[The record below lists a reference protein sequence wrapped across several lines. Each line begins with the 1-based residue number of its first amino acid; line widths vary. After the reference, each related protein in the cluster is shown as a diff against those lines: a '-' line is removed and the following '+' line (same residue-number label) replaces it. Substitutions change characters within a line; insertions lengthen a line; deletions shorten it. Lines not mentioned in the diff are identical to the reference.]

1 MGTAPS
7 LTSAE
12 RAAAL
17 RKATAVRMA
26 RRRFKDEVARG
37 AFAIS
42 RARSLLAKADDG
54 LAGIR
59 VRDLLQCLPGM
70 GPKRAAA
77 TMEAVGISPTRR
89 IRGLGQHQ
97 VDALIARVSA

>member
-1 MGTAPS
+1 MGTAPL
-7 LTSAE
+7 LTSDE

-26 RRRFKDEVARG
+26 RREFKAAVARG
-37 AFAIS
+37 GFTLAGAI
-42 RARSLLAKADDG
+42 AAAKADEG

-59 VRDLLQCLPGM
+59 VHDLLQCFPGV

-77 TMEAVGISPTRR
+77 TMEAVGIAPSRR
-89 IRGLGQHQ
+89 VRGLGQHQ
-97 VDALIARVSA
+97 VDALIRRVRS

>member
-1 MGTAPS
+1 MGTAPLLS
-7 LTSAE
+7 SAE

-26 RRRFKDEVARG
+26 RREFKSTVARG
-37 AFAIS
+37 GLTLAAAI
-42 RARSLLAKADDG
+42 ATAKADDG

-59 VRDLLQCLPGM
+59 AFDLLQCFPGV

-77 TMEAVGISPTRR
+77 MMEAVGIAPSRR
-89 IRGLGQHQ
+89 VRGLGQHQ
-97 VDALIARVSA
+97 VDALVGRVRS